1 MSQPQ
6 PGQCYKGDM
15 DTLYFL
21 IGYDVILIIISHV
34 VVGAISVG
42 IMSAAFESALSFSK
56 SDARGGAEPIFGRQS
71 VADLLMGV
79 KMRIDASRFLT
90 WKACHALDNGLG
102 GELALE
108 AKIYCSDLA
117 VKSVMDCNS
126 AVGM

>member
-1 MSQPQ
+1 M
-6 PGQCYKGDM
+6 
-15 DTLYFL
+15 
-21 IGYDVILIIISHV
+21 
-34 VVGAISVG
+34 VGAISVAT
-42 IMSAAFESALSFSK
+42 MVAAFEAALDFAK
-56 SDARGGAEPIFGRQS
+56 SDNRGGSEPIFGRQS

-90 WKACHALDNGLG
+90 WKACHALDNGLS

-117 VKSVMDCNS
+117 VQSVSDCMS